1 MKNKK
6 HFYSFLPLLLFVVL
20 MMIGQV
26 HLHAQSGIYAGG
38 PVYQQRSYS
47 INELRNSGFKNVV
60 VWTIHI
66 DANGDFNFNAEF
78 PLCQNGT
85 YVGGSMYPN
94 FASDMTLLKTAPTS
108 INRIDFCLAAWGS
121 STFANVKNLI
131 TAQGTGTTSA
141 LYKNFL
147 ALRNAI
153 PAVDAIGFDDEST
166 YDATSATA
174 LAVMLGN
181 LGFKVSL
188 VPYTSQ
194 TFWTT
199 VATNTNAQKPGT
211 VDRIDLQ
218 CYDGGAGNTPCGWN
232 FGSIPVYAGLWDI
245 NKTPA
250 QVQSQLTTWKTSCNA
265 KGGFM
270 WLYDD
275 FDNSSVTAQYAS
287 AINAA
292 FSTTS
297 GTGVVTVYKDC
308 NYAGTAVSLP
318 VGNYTLSQLQSRG
331 IVNDD
336 ISSLKVNGGYQVQVY
351 WDDNYLGST
360 LTFTAD
366 NTCLVDEGWNDKI
379 SSLKVT
385 ATGAAAS
392 TLADTVGIGEAAIY
406 PNPATTELTFHQA
419 LQLQGAAFSV
429 TDQNGHV
436 VAQGVLRGSTLDI
449 SALPA
454 DTYIIRVG
462 KGDGQLIRRFVKK

>member
-1 MKNKK
+1 
-6 HFYSFLPLLLFVVL
+6 
-20 MMIGQV
+20 
-26 HLHAQSGIYAGG
+26 
-38 PVYQQRSYS
+38 
-47 INELRNSGFKNVV
+47 
-60 VWTIHI
+60 
-66 DANGDFNFNAEF
+66 
-78 PLCQNGT
+78 
-85 YVGGSMYPN
+85 
-94 FASDMTLLKTAPTS
+94 
-108 INRIDFCLAAWGS
+108 
-121 STFANVKNLI
+121 
-131 TAQGTGTTSA
+131 
-141 LYKNFL
+141 
-147 ALRNAI
+147 
-153 PAVDAIGFDDEST
+153 
-166 YDATSATA
+166 
-174 LAVMLGN
+174 
-181 LGFKVSL
+181 
-188 VPYTSQ
+188 
-194 TFWTT
+194 
-199 VATNTNAQKPGT
+199 
-211 VDRIDLQ
+211 
-218 CYDGGAGNTPCGWN
+218 
-232 FGSIPVYAGLWDI
+232 
-245 NKTPA
+245 
-250 QVQSQLTTWKTSCNA
+250 
-265 KGGFM
+265 M